1 MGEQLAGELL
11 KKGPVRRTGMR
22 EANDEQS
29 HPDGLRSEAKG
40 PVLRQPP
47 PLMAQLRFTHLP
59 QSWKHLV
66 TVSLPHPRPCPEPA
80 HVGTGASQL
89 SPAGAPRRRGAPS
102 AGAGSSLWAPLL
114 LTLG

>member
-1 MGEQLAGELL
+1 MGEQLVGELL

-22 EANDEQS
+22 KANDEQS
-29 HPDGLRSEAKG
+29 RPDGLRSEARG
-40 PVLRQPP
+40 QSSGSP
-47 PLMAQLRFTHLP
+47 PLTAQLRFTHLP

-66 TVSLPHPRPCPEPA
+66 SVSLPHPRPCPEPA
-80 HVGTGASQL
+80 HVGTGAPQL
-89 SPAGAPRRRGAPS
+89 SPVGAPRWRGAPS